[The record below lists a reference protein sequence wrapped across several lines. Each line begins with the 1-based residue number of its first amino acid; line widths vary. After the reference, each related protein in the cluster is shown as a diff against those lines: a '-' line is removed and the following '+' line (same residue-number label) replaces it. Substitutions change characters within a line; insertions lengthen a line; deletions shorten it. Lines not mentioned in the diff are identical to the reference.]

1 MLMKKIFTLALLA
14 MAAMSANA
22 QYNLFD
28 PADVD
33 ADGWLW
39 LDTQA
44 KIDKYVGAFD
54 EDNYTVNPNGK
65 PIQMAFANITPDYPE
80 TVADPTVAGTDEAG
94 YIEGQEQYTPGQNK
108 TGAIVLAPASAM
120 MSMNGGCLVLNLPSC
135 ATISLYLSSEMRMLG
150 RTLMVTPGFDMG
162 IDDSTGDNPWTGHTK
177 SIFAKASVLGSLHGA
192 GQWKWE
198 GVESANNGYNEGLT
212 FVSDSPVYFAFQNCN
227 KYPIYVHGIKVT
239 TPKQESAES
248 AGVNE
253 IVAPVKADHHI
264 YNLAGM
270 RMKVA
275 GKGLYIQ
282 DGKIIAGK

>member
-239 TPKQESAES
+239 TPKQESA
-248 AGVNE
+248 GVSE
-253 IVAPVKADHHI
+253 IVAPVKSDHHI

-270 RMKVA
+270 RMKVV

-282 DGKIIAGK
+282 DGKIFAGK

>member
-1 MLMKKIFTLALLA
+1 MKKIFTLALLA

-212 FVSDSPVYFAFQNCN
+212 FVSDSPVYFAFQNCHR
-227 KYPIYVHGIKVT
+227 YPIYVHGIKVT
-239 TPKQESAES
+239 TPKQESA
-248 AGVNE
+248 GVNE
-253 IVAPVKADHHI
+253 IVAPVKSDHHI

-282 DGKIIAGK
+282 DGKIFAGK

>member
-1 MLMKKIFTLALLA
+1 MKKIFTLALLA

-192 GQWKWE
+192 GHYKWE

-212 FVSDSPVYFAFQNCN
+212 FVSDSPVYFALQNCN

-248 AGVNE
+248 AGVND

>member
-1 MLMKKIFTLALLA
+1 MKKIFTLALLA

-65 PIQMAFANITPDYPE
+65 IIQMAFANITPDYPE
-80 TVADPTVAGTDEAG
+80 TVADPTVVGTDEAG
-94 YIEGQEQYTPGQNK
+94 YIEGQEGYTPGQAK

-212 FVSDSPVYFAFQNCN
+212 FVSDSPVYFALQNCN

-239 TPKQESAES
+239 TPKQESA
-248 AGVNE
+248 GVNE
-253 IVAPVKADHHI
+253 IVAPVKSDHHI

>member
-1 MLMKKIFTLALLA
+1 MKKIFTLALLA

-212 FVSDSPVYFAFQNCN
+212 FVSDSPVYFALQNCN

-239 TPKQESAES
+239 TPKQESEES

-253 IVAPVKADHHI
+253 IVAPVKSDHHI

-282 DGKIIAGK
+282 DGKIFAGK

>member
-212 FVSDSPVYFAFQNCN
+212 FVSDSPVYFALQNCN

-239 TPKQESAES
+239 TPKQESA
-248 AGVNE
+248 GVND
-253 IVAPVKADHHI
+253 IVAPVKSDHHI

>member
-1 MLMKKIFTLALLA
+1 MKKIFTLALLA

-212 FVSDSPVYFAFQNCN
+212 FVSDSPVYFALQNCN

-239 TPKQESAES
+239 TPKQESA
-248 AGVNE
+248 GVNE
-253 IVAPVKADHHI
+253 IVAPVKSDHHI

-282 DGKIIAGK
+282 DGKIFAGK